1 MDFSHIHFYK
11 QMSGFFMHSISLPEK
26 MTRQFTNLAGKVLQL
41 KRPSGDTWHVGLM
54 MSGDKLVLQPG
65 WNDFASANKLS
76 QNDHLVFKFIGESKF
91 EVFIFDPTGCE
102 KGGNFENEEQELDES
117 LGSIVGEELS
127 KELVEFDMT
136 EKDEWHG
143 NESEIETTPKNKKLS
158 TKGELQAEASNDS
171 VPIEELCKNLYQK
184 GKQPKSQCKTKI
196 PASNHMA
203 TKYASKHLEEK
214 DEANIETSNDSVP
227 IGKLFQTHSQQN
239 NHHSEI
245 LSETETPPVKRLC
258 QNPSSSPS
266 KKGNKRRSPQSCYNN
281 YSSRVQLTAEQKKK
295 VEQLACKVKAG
306 NPYFQ
311 TVVRKYNLTAP
322 YRMRLPGEFSAA
334 HLQKQTLEVILCCP
348 DQGKTWFVASHFH
361 PSETRHVLN
370 GLTLAKFMKENKLQ
384 EGDLC
389 VFELIVKNAK
399 RPTFAV
405 HISRAT
411 SILDS

>member
-1 MDFSHIHFYK
+1 MDFSNIHFYK

-127 KELVEFDMT
+127 KELHEFDMT
-136 EKDEWHG
+136 EKDEWLG
-143 NESEIETTPKNKKLS
+143 TESEIETTPKNKKLS
-158 TKGELQAEASNDS
+158 TKGELGAEASNDS
-171 VPIEELCKNLYQK
+171 VPIEELRKNLCQK
-184 GKQPKSQCKTKI
+184 GKQPQSQCKTKI
-196 PASNHMA
+196 QRSNHMA
-203 TKYASKHLEEK
+203 TKHASKKLEEK
-214 DEANIETSNDSVP
+214 DEANLETSNDSVP
-227 IGKLFQTHSQQN
+227 IGKLFQTHCQQSKR
-239 NHHSEI
+239 HSETQ
-245 LSETETPPVKRLC
+245 SEIETPPMKRLRK
-258 QNPSSSPS
+258 NRSNFPF
-266 KKGNKRRSPQSCYNN
+266 KKGQERRSLQSCYNN
-281 YSSRVQLTAEQKKK
+281 YSSRVQLTPEQKNR
-295 VEQLACKVKAG
+295 VEQLACKVTAG
-306 NPYFQ
+306 NPFFQ
-311 TVVRKYNLTAP
+311 TVLRKYNLTAP
-322 YRMRLPGEFSAA
+322 YRMRFPGEFSAA
-334 HLQKQTLEVILCCP
+334 YLQKQTLEVILCCP

-361 PSETRHVLN
+361 PSITRHMLK
-370 GLTLAKFMKENKLQ
+370 GTTLGKFMKENKLQ

-389 VFELIVKNAK
+389 VFELMVKNAK